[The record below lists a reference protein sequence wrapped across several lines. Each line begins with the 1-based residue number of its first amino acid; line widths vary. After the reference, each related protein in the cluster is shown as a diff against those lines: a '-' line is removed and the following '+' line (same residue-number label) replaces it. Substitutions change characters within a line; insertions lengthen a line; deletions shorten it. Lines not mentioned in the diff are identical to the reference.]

1 MFTPGKAL
9 PELSFTTPD
18 ISFWAKRKLIF
29 SKKNNKVIFFHN
41 WFVLVLN

>member
-29 SKKNNKVIFFHN
+29 NPLGAIIF
-41 WFVLVLN
+41 